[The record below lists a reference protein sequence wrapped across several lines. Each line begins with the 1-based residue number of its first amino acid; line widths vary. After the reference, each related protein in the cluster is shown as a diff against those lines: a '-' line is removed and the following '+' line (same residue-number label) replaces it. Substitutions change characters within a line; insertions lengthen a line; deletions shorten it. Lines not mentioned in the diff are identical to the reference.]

1 MSNHVIT
8 ISGKTCSGKTFLLNQ
23 LLETGLF
30 NKLVTSTTR
39 HPREGEKSGEDYH
52 FIQSSLAEHYIE
64 KGSFL
69 EYNLYG
75 NQVYGLTKNELIS
88 KLGEGKVP
96 CVILTPNGVEAYRK
110 FLAEE
115 FGLTVVSIFIDCPQD
130 LLVDRLVARVLKEPV
145 IDEKVLKVNIDR
157 AISVS
162 LNEQHWR
169 NYLDWDLIVSA
180 KSDGVFDKVIK
191 FTKQFSNT

>member
-1 MSNHVIT
+1 
-8 ISGKTCSGKTFLLNQ
+8 
-23 LLETGLF
+23 
-30 NKLVTSTTR
+30 
-39 HPREGEKSGEDYH
+39 
-52 FIQSSLAEHYIE
+52 
-64 KGSFL
+64 
-69 EYNLYG
+69 
-75 NQVYGLTKNELIS
+75 
-88 KLGEGKVP
+88 
-96 CVILTPNGVEAYRK
+96 LTPNGVEAYRK

-145 IDEKVLKVNIDR
+145 IDEKILRVNIDR